1 MIDRKGA
8 DLDPVRVAIVDDE
21 AHGRGKLRR
30 YLEEV
35 PGFEWVGEAADGV
48 SAVELIEEIRP
59 DVVLLDIS
67 MPELDGFDVLDALQL
82 EPLPRIVFVT
92 AHDNHAIRAFQVHAL
107 DYLLKPVDRGRFGE
121 AMERVREA
129 VLLSR
134 GAAELPALP
143 SSLDPSEAGRSA
155 EPEADGPSAPVRRAV
170 EEVAQEVAPSRSPL
184 RRFLVR
190 SRGRMQLIP
199 VSEVDWIG
207 AAGNYAELHVGDDT
221 HLVRG
226 TMASL
231 EGRLPAERF
240 VRIHRSTIVN
250 LDRIESLHP
259 WSHGDLEVVLLDGT
273 RLRLSRRYR
282 GALEAMFGP

>member
-1 MIDRKGA
+1 MA
-8 DLDPVRVAIVDDE
+8 DWQAADPVRVVIVDDE
-21 AHGRGKLRR
+21 ALGRSKLLR

-35 PGFEWVGEAADGV
+35 PGFEWVGEAGDGL
-48 SAVELIEEIRP
+48 SAVELIEEVRP
-59 DVVLLDIS
+59 DVVLLDIQ
-67 MPELDGFDVLDALQL
+67 MPELDGFDVLDALEF

-92 AHDNHAIRAFQVHAL
+92 AHDNHAVRAFQVQAL
-107 DYLLKPVDRGRFGE
+107 DYLLKPVDRRRFEE
-121 AMERVREA
+121 AMERAREA
-129 VLLSR
+129 VLSGR
-134 GAAELPALP
+134 RAAELEA
-143 SSLDPSEAGRSA
+143 SVHNAAGEEAGRETA
-155 EPEADGPSAPVRRAV
+155 PPSTPVRRAAAD
-170 EEVAQEVAPSRSPL
+170 VAREVAPSRGPL
-184 RRFLVR
+184 TRFLVR

-207 AAGNYAELHVGDDT
+207 AAGNYAELHVGADT

-226 TMASL
+226 TMAGL
-231 EGRLPAERF
+231 GARLPKEGF

-250 LDRIESLHP
+250 LDRIESLDP